1 MSNYRV
7 LDRMDRQILSLLQ
20 EDATMTNQDI
30 ADSIGL
36 SPAPCSRRVKQL
48 WEDGFIKRQT
58 AVLDRRS
65 VNLDLVAI
73 VGISMD
79 RHTAA
84 RFDDFETEI
93 AKIPEVVECYVVT
106 GQQADYILKVVVP
119 DMDRYEHVLL
129 RQINTIEGV
138 SSVHTSFQLR
148 DVFEHRPLPLDY
160 CKKA

>member
-1 MSNYRV
+1 MSDNRV
-7 LDRMDRQILSLLQ
+7 LDRMDKQILSLLQ
-20 EDATMTNQDI
+20 ADATMTNQDI
-30 ADSIGL
+30 ADHIGL

-48 WEDGFIKRQT
+48 WADGFIKRQV

-65 VNLDLVAI
+65 VHLDLVAI

-79 RHTAA
+79 RHTAS
-84 RFDDFETEI
+84 RFDDFEAEI
-93 AKIPEVVECYVVT
+93 AKIPEVVECFVVT

-160 CKKA
+160 C